1 MRQAEDGRESHSDH
15 RCPALVRHTVQAAG
29 STVRLAGDPDLAKSS
44 WARYSDLESRPPAM
58 YSTPGDRRVAVVEKK
73 LDCTAYSVA
82 ASARLDSRN

>member
-1 MRQAEDGRESHSDH
+1 MHQVEGDRELHSVH

-29 STVRLAGDPDLAKSS
+29 STVRLAGDPD
-44 WARYSDLESRPPAM
+44 RYSDLESRPPAM